1 MTLLDDY
8 YACRKRRDQ
17 ETVFT
22 PYETEL
28 RIEARL
34 RDTEYIDRPNTLG
47 LYEFTFDM
55 LDSIDYIKVENYVD
69 ELLSAWD
76 RKKGRQIGPNEW
88 ETATNKVF
96 NDQGSCIVSQYF
108 APKLPPSVDG
118 HVRPDDPYFA
128 QKLSGETV
136 SLTLFFKDDPGG
148 NLYCQCSFVDAYER
162 DEECVDLG
170 PVEDDDF

>member
-1 MTLLDDY
+1 MTLLDEY
-8 YACRKRRDQ
+8 YECRKRRDQ
-17 ETVFT
+17 ETVFK

-34 RDTEYIDRPNTLG
+34 RDTEYIDRPNTFG

-69 ELLSAWD
+69 ELLSEWD
-76 RKKGRQIGPNEW
+76 RKKGRQIGVDEW

-96 NDQGSCIVSQYF
+96 NSQGSCVVSQYF
-108 APKLPPSVDG
+108 APKLPLS
-118 HVRPDDPYFA
+118 DDPHFA
-128 QKLSGETV
+128 AKLSGETV

-162 DEECVDLG
+162 DEERVDLG
-170 PVEDDDF
+170 PVDDDDF